1 MAFHH
6 RKSLINKNPNFSKK
20 FDTESCYLCYVCPE
34 DCYQSPPP
42 PQPPPPSP
50 PPELSDSSKNHI
62 PTVLILMLCVLGVAF
77 LVLSYLT
84 ISRYRNSR
92 SRGNPP
98 PLETSTASFA
108 DENHGP
114 ILDHP
119 IWFIR
124 TVGLP
129 QSVIDSIASFKYRNG
144 DGLIDGNDCSV
155 CLNDFQRDETLR
167 LLPKCSH
174 AFHLDCIDTWLRS
187 HQNCPVCRAPIVV
200 AADDSGNGDRGDA
213 RGSAVESSSSSLGSG
228 ELESRAE
235 TGGDEI
241 IGQVDGVISDDVATV
256 EKLSVVSDVADRA
269 AVIESSDRDLQPVRR
284 SVSMDLSCA
293 SIIYEVG
300 DEGSSDHTRLKTV
313 DKQNSSNSCRVKRSF
328 SFNGKRK
335 NNRIT
340 VDRS

>member
-1 MAFHH
+1 MAFHFHH
-6 RKSLINKNPNFSKK
+6 RKSLISEPNKNPNFSKK
-20 FDTESCYLCYVCPE
+20 FATDSCYLCYVCPE
-34 DCYQSPPP
+34 DCYVTPPP
-42 PQPPPPSP
+42 PPPP
-50 PPELSDSSKNHI
+50 PPELSGSSKNHI

-84 ISRYRNSR
+84 IARYRNSR
-92 SRGNPP
+92 SRGDPP
-98 PLETSTASFA
+98 PPETSTASFA
-108 DENHGP
+108 DENQVP

-155 CLNDFQRDETLR
+155 CLNDFQHDETLR

-187 HQNCPVCRAPIVV
+187 HKSCPVCRAPVV
-200 AADDSGNGDRGDA
+200 AEDGTGGDRGGGERVRA
-213 RGSAVESSSSSLGSG
+213 AEPSPSSSLGSG

-235 TGGDEI
+235 
-241 IGQVDGVISDDVATV
+241 IGRDDVNVIVQVDGVIAGGDDVAGM
-256 EKLSVVSDVADRA
+256 EKVSVVVSSGVADRTA
-269 AVIESSDRDLQPVRR
+269 GIESFDRDLQPVRR

-300 DEGSSDHTRLKTV
+300 DEGCSDHTRLKTV
-313 DKQNSSNSCRVKRSF
+313 EKRNPSSSFRVKRSF
-328 SFNGKRK
+328 SFSGKRK
-335 NNRIT
+335 K
-340 VDRS
+340 